1 MIDSV
6 ERHKR
11 RQNGGSR
18 NLIMAT
24 FLVTG
29 ANRGIGLEYCR
40 QLKARD
46 EDVVAVCRQGSDELA
61 SLGVRVEAG
70 LELSDSQAINDLVK
84 RLDGLPLDVVILNAG
99 IQQSMGLMELNP
111 MGIRHQ
117 FEVNAL
123 APLLLARALVDQMPH
138 GAKLVLMSSRMGSID
153 DNTSGGDYG
162 YRMSKVALNMA
173 GKSLTI
179 DLEPRGIAVAM
190 LHPGLVRTRMNQFLS
205 GISPEQAVKG
215 LLSRIDGMT
224 MSNSG
229 SFWHSNGELL
239 PW

>member
-1 MIDSV
+1 MILHSV
-6 ERHKR
+6 FV
-11 RQNGGSR
+11 
-18 NLIMAT
+18 LVMAT

-40 QLKARD
+40 QLKARG
-46 EDVVAVCRQGSDELA
+46 EAEIVAVCRQGSDELA

-70 LELSDSQAINDLVK
+70 LELSDSQAITDLVE
-84 RLDGLPLDVVILNAG
+84 RLDGLPLDNVILNAG
-99 IQQSMGLMELNP
+99 IQQTMGLMELDP
-111 MGIRHQ
+111 MGIRRQ
-117 FEVNAL
+117 LEINAL
-123 APLLLARALVDQMPH
+123 SPLLLAQALVDQMPR
-138 GAKLVLMSSRMGSID
+138 GSKLVLMSSRMGSIE

-162 YRMSKVALNMA
+162 YRMSKVALNMV
-173 GKSLTI
+173 GKSLAI

-215 LLSRIDGMT
+215 LLSRIDEMT